1 MPRRSRSSATRRP
14 AVWARASGRGR
25 GRGGRRVDGA
35 VDDAGEGAPRARR
48 RRFTDDEIINWSS
61 SDDDGD
67 DDDGDARGG
76 RGGRGGRA
84 RGGRG
89 RGRVSDVARRE
100 GDGDEGEV
108 MMVGGVRVVV
118 DRGGGSTERDA
129 FGASFAYDYADEGMM
144 RNERVTRGV
153 AEASSTDEEDTDEED
168 WLSED
173 EDERAFVS
181 DSDVDLDIAMD
192 YAENARLRLDEF
204 SDSSDGSMDES
215 EDGEDDDDDDDDDDE
230 EEDDDDDANWALR
243 ELRLISNMN
252 VDGNGRREP
261 GMVSFSSEDED
272 AHHRGLGMSRG
283 EVAKMKEAYVVDA
296 APDAAERMVEKW
308 SSAISAAI
316 SAGVAYVG
324 FSPAASSAH
333 RKYQMTTSPPLE
345 VINVLAKAHRCSLE
359 IRGGGKR
366 RHAVVHCERGS
377 RVTPNGF
384 DYAKAENTLR
394 KTFDKDVKP
403 GRQRPPNKR
412 ERRMKSAVTFVS
424 GGVAGEEPPT
434 ISNSDNGDDDD
445 DAAGGD
451 ANDNDAPAAPV
462 VYANR
467 GSRRAA
473 EAQARDREYVEKMR
487 AKKRGIVV
495 GGGHKFG
502 AFEAHTTGFGSKML
516 AKMGFQGEGSGVGTP
531 GREGIS
537 EPVLAMTRGKRVGL
551 GALGSERG

>member
-1 MPRRSRSSATRRP
+1 
-14 AVWARASGRGR
+14 
-25 GRGGRRVDGA
+25 
-35 VDDAGEGAPRARR
+35 
-48 RRFTDDEIINWSS
+48 
-61 SDDDGD
+61 
-67 DDDGDARGG
+67 
-76 RGGRGGRA
+76 
-84 RGGRG
+84 
-89 RGRVSDVARRE
+89 
-100 GDGDEGEV
+100 

-129 FGASFAYDYADEGMM
+129 FGASFAYDYADEGMV
-144 RNERVTRGV
+144 RDVRSTRDV
-153 AEASSTDEEDTDEED
+153 AEASSSEDTDEED
-168 WLSED
+168 WSSED

-192 YAENARLRLDEF
+192 YAENARLRLDQF
-204 SDSSDGSMDES
+204 SDSSDGSMGEFGES
-215 EDGEDDDDDDDDDDE
+215 EDGEDDDDDEE
-230 EEDDDDDANWALR
+230 EEDDEDDANWALR

-261 GMVSFSSEDED
+261 GMVSSSSEDED
-272 AHHRGLGMSRG
+272 AQHRALGMFRV

-384 DYAKAENTLR
+384 DYAKAENMLR

-412 ERRMKSAVTFVS
+412 ERRMKSTVTFVS

-434 ISNSDNGDDDD
+434 ISNSDDVDDEED
-445 DAAGGD
+445 DAGGV
-451 ANDNDAPAAPV
+451 ANDNNVPAAPV
-462 VYANR
+462 LYANR

-473 EAQARDREYVEKMR
+473 EAQARDREYVEKVR
-487 AKKRGIVV
+487 AKKRGVVV